1 MKVQEVKLD
10 NNQRRFLLVDDSGL
24 PIIPVAK
31 YLKYIDN
38 SEKSFNTQKTYCYS
52 LKLYFE
58 YLQEINVDYRNV
70 NINILSDFVGWL
82 RNPYENNKVVNL
94 KPTKAKRTEK
104 TINLTITVVTNF
116 YDYLYRTEEIDNNM
130 FDKLM
135 KQVFTGGHK
144 HYKDFLYHVNKDKP
158 TSKNILKI
166 KEPRRKIKTLTKE
179 EMQKVYNATTNI
191 RDEFLIKLLYETGIR
206 IGEALS
212 LFIEDIIFDH
222 NKGHRIKLVDRGELS
237 NGAMLKTGEREI
249 HISQEL
255 IDLFDDYAYDILD
268 ELEIDT
274 NFVFVKL
281 RGKNKGQPLEYPDV
295 SDLFKRLKKKT
306 GIDVHAH
313 LLRHTHAT
321 IYYQTTKDIKQ
332 VQERL
337 GHSQIQT
344 TMNMYLHPS
353 DEDIRANWELA
364 QSSFQLSKGDTN
376 DK

>member
-1 MKVQEVKLD
+1 MKVQEVKLY
-10 NNQRRFLLVDDSGL
+10 NNQRRYLLVDDNGL

-38 SEKSFNTQKTYCYS
+38 SEKSFNTQKTYAYS

-58 YLQEINVDYRNV
+58 YLQEIDVDYRNV
-70 NINILSDFVGWL
+70 NINILSNFVGWL

-94 KPTKAKRTEK
+94 KPIKAKRSEK
-104 TINLTITVVTNF
+104 TVNLTITVVTNF
-116 YDYLYRTEEIDNNM
+116 YDYLYRTEEINNDM
-130 FDKLM
+130 LDKLM
-135 KQVFTGGHK
+135 KQIFTGGHK

-158 TSKNILKI
+158 SSKNILKI
-166 KEPRRKIKTLTKE
+166 KEPKHKIKPLTKE
-179 EMQKVYNATTNI
+179 EIQKVYNATNNI
-191 RDEFLIKLLYETGIR
+191 RDEFLIRLLYETGLR

-212 LFIEDIIFDH
+212 LFIEDIVFDH
-222 NKGHRIKLVDRGELS
+222 NRGHRIKLVNRGELS
-237 NGAMLKTGEREI
+237 NGAKLKTGEREI

-255 IDLFDDYAYDILD
+255 IDLFDDYAYEILD

-281 RGKNKGQPLEYPDV
+281 RGKNKGQPLEYQNV

-353 DEDIRANWELA
+353 DEDIRNNWEIA
-364 QSSFQLSKGDTN
+364 QPSFKITKGDN
-376 DK
+376 NEK

>member
-1 MKVQEVKLD
+1 MKVQEVKLE
-10 NNQRRFLLVDDSGL
+10 NNQRRYLLVDDKGL
-24 PIIPVAK
+24 PIIPVAR

-52 LKLYFE
+52 LKLYFK
-58 YLQEINVDYRNV
+58 YLQEIDVDYRDV
-70 NINILSDFVGWL
+70 NISILSDFVGWL
-82 RNPYENNKVVNL
+82 RNPYESNKVVNIQ
-94 KPTKAKRTEK
+94 PTKAKRTER
-104 TINLTITVVTNF
+104 TVNLTITVVTNF
-116 YDYLYRTEEIDNNM
+116 YDYLYRIEEINNDM
-130 FDKLM
+130 VDKLM
-135 KQVFTGGHK
+135 KQVFTGGHT
-144 HYKDFLYHVNKDKP
+144 HYKDFLYHVNKDKHS
-158 TSKNILKI
+158 SKNILKI
-166 KEPRRKIKTLTKE
+166 KEPKRKIKVLTKE
-179 EMQKVYNATTNI
+179 EMKKVYNATTNI
-191 RDEFLIKLLYETGIR
+191 RDEFLIKLLFETGLR

-237 NGAMLKTGEREI
+237 NGASLKTGEREI
-249 HISQEL
+249 HISQKL
-255 IDLFDDYAYDILD
+255 MDLFDDYAYDVLD

-281 RGKNKGQPLEYPDV
+281 RGENKGQPLEYQDV

-332 VQERL
+332 VQDRL

-353 DEDIRANWELA
+353 DEDIRAIWELA
-364 QSSFQLSKGDTN
+364 QPSFQISKGDTN

>member
-1 MKVQEVKLD
+1 MD
-10 NNQRRFLLVDDSGL
+10 NNKRRYLLVYDNGL

-58 YLQEINVDYRNV
+58 YLEQIDIDYKNV

-82 RNPYENNKVVNL
+82 RNPYESDKVVNI

-104 TINLTITVVTNF
+104 TVNLIITVVTNF
-116 YDYLYRTEEIDNNM
+116 YDYLYRTEEIDSDM
-130 FDKLM
+130 VDKLM
-135 KQVFTGGHK
+135 KQVFTGGNR

-158 TSKNILKI
+158 LSKNILKI
-166 KEPRRKIKTLTKE
+166 KEPRRKVKILTKE

-191 RDEFLIKLLYETGIR
+191 RDEFLIKLLFETGLR

-222 NKGHRIKLVDRGELS
+222 NKGHRIKLVDRGELP

-274 NFVFVKL
+274 NFIFVKL
-281 RGKNKGQPLEYPDV
+281 RGANKGKPLEYQDV

-337 GHSQIQT
+337 GHLQIQT

-353 DEDIRANWELA
+353 DEDIRANWEIA
-364 QSSFQLSKGDTN
+364 QSSFNITKGGTN
-376 DK
+376 DN

>member
-10 NNQRRFLLVDDSGL
+10 NSQRRYLLVDDNGL

-58 YLQEINVDYRNV
+58 YLQQINVDYRIV

-94 KPTKAKRTEK
+94 KQIKAKRTEK
-104 TINLTITVVTNF
+104 TVNLTITVVTNF
-116 YDYLYRTEEIDNNM
+116 YDYLYRMEELNNDM
-130 FDKLM
+130 LYKLI

-158 TSKNILKI
+158 TIKNILKI
-166 KEPRRKIKTLTKE
+166 KEPRRKIKILTKE

-191 RDEFLIKLLYETGIR
+191 RDEFLIKLLYETGLR

-212 LFIEDIIFDH
+212 LYIEDIIFDH
-222 NKGHRIKLVDRGELS
+222 NKGHRIKLVDRGELP
-237 NGAMLKTGEREI
+237 NGARLKTGEREI

-255 IDLFDDYAYDILD
+255 INLFDDYAFAILD
-268 ELEIDT
+268 ELEMDT

-281 RGKNKGQPLEYPDV
+281 RGENKGQPLEYSDV

-364 QSSFQLSKGDTN
+364 QPSFKITKEGTN

>member
-10 NNQRRFLLVDDSGL
+10 NNQRRYLLVDDKGI
-24 PIIPVAK
+24 PIVPVAK

-58 YLQEINVDYRNV
+58 YLKEINIDYRNI

-82 RNPYENNKVVNL
+82 RNPHKSTKVSNI
-94 KPTKAKRTEK
+94 KPVKAKRTEK
-104 TINLTITVVTNF
+104 TVNLTITVITNF
-116 YDYLYRTEEIDNNM
+116 YDYLYRTEEINNDM
-130 FDKLM
+130 VDKLM
-135 KQVFTGGHK
+135 KQVFTGGNR
-144 HYKDFLYHVNKDKP
+144 HYKDFLYHLNKDKP
-158 TSKNILKI
+158 SSKNILKI
-166 KEPRRKIKTLTKE
+166 KEPRRKIKVLTKE

-191 RDEFLIKLLYETGIR
+191 RDEFLIKLLFETGLR

-237 NGAMLKTGEREI
+237 NGARLKTGEREI

-255 IDLFDDYAYDILD
+255 IDLFDDYAYEVLD
-268 ELEIDT
+268 ELDIDT

-281 RGKNKGQPLEYPDV
+281 KGKNKGQPLEYQDV

-306 GIDVHAH
+306 DIDVHAH

-353 DEDIRANWELA
+353 DEDIRTNWEIA
-364 QSSFQLSKGDTN
+364 QPSFKITKGDTN
-376 DK
+376 GK

>member
-10 NNQRRFLLVDDSGL
+10 NNQRRYLLVDDSGL

-58 YLQEINVDYRNV
+58 YLQEIDIDYRNV

-94 KPTKAKRTEK
+94 KPIKAKRTEK
-104 TINLTITVVTNF
+104 TVNLTITVVTNF
-116 YDYLYRTEEIDNNM
+116 YDYLYRTEEINNDM
-130 FDKLM
+130 VNKLM
-135 KQVFTGGHK
+135 KQVFTGGNR
-144 HYKDFLYHVNKDKP
+144 HYKDFLYHVNKDKS

-179 EMQKVYNATTNI
+179 EMQKVYSATTNI
-191 RDEFLIKLLYETGIR
+191 RDEFLIKLLFETGLR

-212 LFIEDIIFDH
+212 LYIEDIIFDH
-222 NKGHRIKLVDRGELS
+222 NKGHRIKLIDRGELS
-237 NGAMLKTGEREI
+237 NGASQKTGEREI
-249 HISQEL
+249 HVSQEL

-281 RGKNKGQPLEYPDV
+281 RGKNKGQPLDYSCV

-364 QSSFQLSKGDTN
+364 QPSFQLSKGDTN

>member
-10 NNQRRFLLVDDSGL
+10 NNQRRYLLINDNGL
-24 PIIPVAK
+24 LIMPAAK

-38 SEKSFNTQKTYCYS
+38 SEKSFNTQKTYAYS

-58 YLQEINVDYRNV
+58 YLQEIDIDYKGI

-94 KPTKAKRTEK
+94 KPIKSKRTEK
-104 TINLTITVVTNF
+104 TVNLTITVVTNF
-116 YDYLYRTEEIDNNM
+116 YDYLYRTEEINNNM
-130 FDKLM
+130 FGKLM
-135 KQVFTGGHK
+135 KQVFKGGNRY
-144 HYKDFLYHVNKDKP
+144 YKDFLYHVNKDKP
-158 TSKNILKI
+158 SSRNILKI
-166 KEPRRKIKTLTKE
+166 KEPRRKIKILTKE
-179 EMQKVYNATTNI
+179 EIQKVYDATTNI
-191 RDEFLIKLLYETGIR
+191 RDEFLIKLLYETGLR

-212 LFIEDIIFDH
+212 LFIEDIVFDH
-222 NKGHRIKLVDRGELS
+222 NKGHRIKLVNRGELS
-237 NGAMLKTGEREI
+237 NGARLKTGEREI

-255 IDLFDDYAYDILD
+255 INLFDDYAYEILD

-281 RGKNKGQPLEYPDV
+281 KGKNKGQPLEYQDA

-353 DEDIRANWELA
+353 DEDIRSNWEIA
-364 QSSFQLSKGDTN
+364 HSSFKIIKGDIN
-376 DK
+376 DN

>member
-1 MKVQEVKLD
+1 MRVQEVKLD
-10 NNQRRFLLVDDSGL
+10 NNKRRYLLVDDKGI
-24 PIIPVAK
+24 PILPVAK

-38 SEKSFNTQKTYCYS
+38 SEKSVNTQKTYCYS

-58 YLQEINVDYRNV
+58 YLKEINVDYRNV

-82 RNPYENNKVVNL
+82 RNPHESNKVSNL
-94 KPTKAKRTEK
+94 KPVKAKRTEK
-104 TINLTITVVTNF
+104 TVNLTITVVTNF
-116 YDYLYRTEEIDNNM
+116 YDYLYRTEEIGNDM
-130 FDKLM
+130 VDKLM
-135 KQVFTGGHK
+135 KQVFTGGNR

-158 TSKNILKI
+158 SSKNILKI
-166 KEPRRKIKTLTKE
+166 KEPRRKIKIITKE
-179 EMQKVYNATTNI
+179 EIQKVYNATTNI
-191 RDEFLIKLLYETGIR
+191 RDEFLIKLLFETGLR

-222 NKGHRIKLVDRGELS
+222 NNGHRIKLVDRGELS
-237 NGAMLKTGEREI
+237 NGARLKTGEREI

-255 IDLFDDYAYDILD
+255 IDLFDDYAYEVLD

-281 RGKNKGQPLEYPDV
+281 KGKNKGQPLEYQDV

-306 GIDVHAH
+306 DIDVHAH

-353 DEDIRANWELA
+353 DEDIRSNWEIA
-364 QSSFQLSKGDTN
+364 QPSFKITKGDTN

>member
-1 MKVQEVKLD
+1 MKVQEVKLE
-10 NNQRRFLLVDDSGL
+10 NNQRRYLLIDDDGI

-38 SEKSFNTQKTYCYS
+38 SGKSFNTQKTYAYA

-58 YLQEINVDYRNV
+58 YLQKTDIDYRNV

-82 RNPYENNKVVNL
+82 RNPYESNKVLNIKL
-94 KPTKAKRTEK
+94 IKAKRTEK
-104 TINLTITVVTNF
+104 TVNLTITVITNF
-116 YDYLYRTEEIDNNM
+116 YDYLYRMEEINNHM
-130 FDKLM
+130 ADKLM
-135 KQVFTGGHK
+135 KQVFTGGTRK
-144 HYKDFLYHVNKDKP
+144 YKDFLYHVNKDKS
-158 TSKNILKI
+158 TSKNILKV
-166 KEPRRKIKTLTKE
+166 KEPRRKIKVLTKE
-179 EMQKVYNATTNI
+179 EMQKVYNSTTNV
-191 RDEFLIKLLYETGIR
+191 RDKFLIRLLFETGLR
-206 IGEALS
+206 IGESLS
-212 LFIEDIIFDH
+212 LYIEDIIFDH

-237 NGAMLKTGEREI
+237 NGAKQKTGKREI

-281 RGKNKGQPLEYPDV
+281 RGKNKGQPLEYQDV

-306 GIDVHAH
+306 GIDVHPH

-321 IYYQTTKDIKQ
+321 IYYNTTKDIKQ

-353 DEDIRANWELA
+353 AEDIRASWELA
-364 QSSFQLSKGDTN
+364 QPSFQISKGDTN

>member
-10 NNQRRFLLVDDSGL
+10 NNQRRYILVNNKGI
-24 PIIPVAK
+24 PIVPVAK

-58 YLQEINVDYRNV
+58 YLNEINVDYRNV
-70 NINILSDFVGWL
+70 NINILSNFVAWL
-82 RNPYENNKVVNL
+82 RNPYESNKVSNI
-94 KPTKAKRTEK
+94 KPIKAKRTEK
-104 TINLTITVVTNF
+104 TVNLTITVVTNF
-116 YDYLYRTEEIDNNM
+116 YDYLYRTEELNNDM
-130 FDKLM
+130 VDKLM
-135 KQVFTGGHK
+135 KQVFTGGNK
-144 HYKDFLYHVNKDKP
+144 RYKDFLYHVNKDKP
-158 TSKNILKI
+158 SSKNILKI
-166 KEPRRKIKTLTKE
+166 KEPRRKLKVLSKE
-179 EMQKVYNATTNI
+179 EIQEVYNATTNI
-191 RDEFLIKLLYETGIR
+191 RDEFLIKLLFETGLR

-222 NKGHRIKLVDRGELS
+222 NKGHRIRLVNRGELP
-237 NGAMLKTGEREI
+237 NRARLKTGEREI

-255 IDLFDDYAYDILD
+255 IDLFDDYAYDVLD
-268 ELEIDT
+268 ELNIDT

-281 RGKNKGQPLEYPDV
+281 KGENRGQPLEYQDV

-306 GIDVHAH
+306 RIDVHAH

-321 IYYQTTKDIKQ
+321 IYYQVTKDIKQ

-337 GHSQIQT
+337 GHAQIQT

-353 DEDIRANWELA
+353 DEDIRSNWELA
-364 QSSFQLSKGDTN
+364 QSSFEISKGDTN
-376 DK
+376 GK

>member
-10 NNQRRFLLVDDSGL
+10 NNQRRYLLVNDAGL
-24 PIIPVAK
+24 PLIPVSK

-38 SEKSFNTQKTYCYS
+38 SEKSFNTQKTYAYS

-58 YLQEINVDYRNV
+58 YLQEIDIDYKNI
-70 NINILSDFVGWL
+70 NINILSNFVGWL

-94 KPTKAKRTEK
+94 KPTKAKRSEK
-104 TINLTITVVTNF
+104 TVNLTITVVTNF
-116 YDYLYRTEEIDNNM
+116 YDYLYRTEEMNNDM
-130 FDKLM
+130 VNKLM
-135 KQVFTGGHK
+135 KQVFTGNQK
-144 HYKDFLYHVNKDKP
+144 HYKDFLYHVNKDRAL
-158 TSKNILKI
+158 SKNILKI
-166 KEPRRKIKTLTKE
+166 KEPRRKIKVLTKE
-179 EMQKVYNATTNI
+179 EMQEVYNATTNI
-191 RDEFLIKLLYETGIR
+191 RDEFLIKLLYETGLR
-206 IGEALS
+206 IGESLS

-222 NKGHRIKLVDRGELS
+222 NKGHRIRLVDRGELP
-237 NGAMLKTGEREI
+237 NGAKLKTGEREI

-281 RGKNKGQPLEYPDV
+281 KGKNKGQPLEYPDV
-295 SDLFKRLKKKT
+295 SDLFKRLRQKT

-344 TMNMYLHPS
+344 TMSMYLHPS
-353 DEDIRANWELA
+353 DEDIRSNWEIA
-364 QSSFQLSKGDTN
+364 QSAFKINKGDIN
-376 DK
+376 DN

>member
-10 NNQRRFLLVDDSGL
+10 NNQRRYLLVDDSGL
-24 PIIPVAK
+24 LIIPVAK

-58 YLQEINVDYRNV
+58 YLQEIDIDYRNV

-82 RNPYENNKVVNL
+82 RNPYENNKVINL
-94 KPTKAKRTEK
+94 KTTKAKRTEK
-104 TINLTITVVTNF
+104 TVNLIITVITNF
-116 YDYLYRTEEIDNNM
+116 YDYLYRTEEIDNDM
-130 FDKLM
+130 LDKLM
-135 KQVFTGGHK
+135 KQVFAGGHK

-191 RDEFLIKLLYETGIR
+191 RDEFLIRLLYETGLR

-255 IDLFDDYAYDILD
+255 IDLFDDYAYEILD

-281 RGKNKGQPLEYPDV
+281 RGKNKGQPLEYADV
-295 SDLFKRLKKKT
+295 SDLFKRLKRKT

-364 QSSFQLSKGDTN
+364 QPSFQLTKGDTN

>member
-1 MKVQEVKLD
+1 MKVQEVKLE
-10 NNQRRFLLVDDSGL
+10 NNQRRYLLVDDKGI
-24 PIIPVAK
+24 PILPVAK

-58 YLQEINVDYRNV
+58 YLKEIDIDYRNV

-82 RNPYENNKVVNL
+82 RNPYESNKIVNF

-104 TINLTITVVTNF
+104 TVNLTITVVTNF
-116 YDYLYRTEEIDNNM
+116 YDYIYRTEEIGNDM
-130 FDKLM
+130 VDKLM
-135 KQVFTGGHK
+135 KQVFTGGNR
-144 HYKDFLYHVNKDKP
+144 HYKDFLYHVNKYKP
-158 TSKNILKI
+158 SSKNILKI
-166 KEPRRKIKTLTKE
+166 KEPRHKIKILTKE
-179 EMQKVYNATTNI
+179 EIQKVYNATTNI
-191 RDEFLIKLLYETGIR
+191 RDEFLIKLLFETGFR

-222 NKGHRIKLVDRGELS
+222 NNGHRIKLVDRGELS
-237 NGAMLKTGEREI
+237 NGASQKSGERTI

-255 IDLFDDYAYDILD
+255 IDLFDDYAYEVLD

-281 RGKNKGQPLEYPDV
+281 RGANKGKPLEYQDV

-313 LLRHTHAT
+313 LFRHTHAT

-353 DEDIRANWELA
+353 DEDIRSNWEIA
-364 QSSFQLSKGDTN
+364 QPSFKITKGDTN

>member
-10 NNQRRFLLVDDSGL
+10 NNQRRYLLVDDSGL

-58 YLQEINVDYRNV
+58 YLQEIDIDYRNV

-94 KPTKAKRTEK
+94 KPIKAKRTEK
-104 TINLTITVVTNF
+104 TVNLTITVVTNF
-116 YDYLYRTEEIDNNM
+116 YDYLYRTEEINNDM
-130 FDKLM
+130 VNKLM
-135 KQVFTGGHK
+135 KQVFTGGNR
-144 HYKDFLYHVNKDKP
+144 HYKDFLYHVNKDKS

-166 KEPRRKIKTLTKE
+166 KESRRKIKTLTKE
-179 EMQKVYNATTNI
+179 EMQKVYSATTNI
-191 RDEFLIKLLYETGIR
+191 RDEFLIKLLFETGLR

-212 LFIEDIIFDH
+212 LYIEDIIFDH
-222 NKGHRIKLVDRGELS
+222 NKGHRIKLIDRGELS
-237 NGAMLKTGEREI
+237 NGASQKIGEREI
-249 HISQEL
+249 HVSQEL

-281 RGKNKGQPLEYPDV
+281 RGKNKGQPLDYSCA

-364 QSSFQLSKGDTN
+364 QPSFQLSKGDTN